1 MRSAAD
7 NNSNNDEHG
16 ADQSNIATANEIG
29 KRAHERTDT
38 GQSDEIGQDEPN
50 PAINAP
56 NIGINIWR
64 NAAYD
69 FQLAPMSGDGAVL
82 RSYRKCRREFDF
94 LSRGKPWQTTTEPCG
109 RSSVNTR

>member
-1 MRSAAD
+1 MMRSAAD
-7 NNSNNDEHG
+7 NNSNDDERG
-16 ADQSNIATANEIG
+16 AHQSDIATAKKIG

-50 PAINAP
+50 PAINTP

-69 FQLAPMSGDGAVL
+69 FPISTDVKQWSCAAGL
-82 RSYRKCRREFDF
+82 YRKCRREFDF
-94 LSRGKPWQTTTEPCG
+94 LSRGKPWQSTT
-109 RSSVNTR
+109 